1 MIVYLVNLVIPV
13 QLGQRMGSPVLLATF
28 VQKAVSL
35 KQYGAHLELIIA
47 VLARV
52 IQPDVDLVL
61 AVIFVVHRQKLHGD
75 QLQSMAV

>member
-13 QLGQRMGSPVLLATF
+13 QLGQRTDSPVLLATF

-35 KQYGAHLELIIA
+35 KQYDAHLELIMA
-47 VLARV
+47 VLALV
-52 IQPDVDLVL
+52 IQLDVDLVL

-75 QLQSMAV
+75 QLQLLAV

>member
-1 MIVYLVNLVIPV
+1 MIVYLVNLAISVP
-13 QLGQRMGSPVLLATF
+13 LGQRMGSPVLLATF

-35 KQYGAHLELIIA
+35 KQYDAHLELIIA

-52 IQPDVDLVL
+52 IQLDVDLVL

-75 QLQSMAV
+75 QLQLLAV